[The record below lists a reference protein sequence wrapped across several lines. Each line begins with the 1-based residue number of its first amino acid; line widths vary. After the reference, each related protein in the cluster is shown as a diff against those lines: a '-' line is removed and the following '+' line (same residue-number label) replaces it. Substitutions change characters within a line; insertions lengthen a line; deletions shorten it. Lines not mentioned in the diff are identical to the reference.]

1 MKLVNIPSS
10 NLDDVWSL
18 VQKDISE
25 ALSFSGNHT
34 DAQFVYDCVKDN
46 KMQLWVIWDKDKS
59 TTLEKYYGVVVTE
72 IVKRKLIQSCNIFI
86 VTGRQRQKWQHLI
99 SVLEDF
105 ALDNNCTNM
114 ELIARK
120 GWKKIMEKFNYKQTH
135 VVLEKLI
142 TKTKKENK

>member
-18 VQKDISE
+18 VKKDIAE
-25 ALSFSGNHT
+25 ALSYSGNHT
-34 DAQFVYDCVKDN
+34 DSDFVYDCVKEN
-46 KMQLWVIWDKDKS
+46 KMQLWVVWDKDKP

-86 VTGRQRQKWQHLI
+86 VTGRHRQQWQHLI

-105 ALDNNCTNM
+105 ALENNCTNM
-114 ELIARK
+114 ELIARA
-120 GWKKIMEKFNYKQTH
+120 GWKRIMEQFDYKQTH
-135 VVLEKLI
+135 VVLEKPI
-142 TKTKKENK
+142 IKTKEK

>member
-1 MKLVNIPSS
+1 MNLVNIPSS

-18 VQKDISE
+18 VKKDISD
-25 ALSFSGNHT
+25 ALSYSGNHT
-34 DAQFVYDCVKDN
+34 DAQFVYDCVKEK
-46 KMQLWVIWDKDKS
+46 KMQLWVVWDKDKP

-86 VTGRQRQKWQHLI
+86 VTGRHRQKWQHLI

-105 ALDNNCTNM
+105 AIENNCTNM

-120 GWKKIMEKFNYKQTH
+120 GWQRIMEQFDYKQTH
-135 VVLEKLI
+135 VVLEKQI
-142 TKTKKENK
+142 INKKEK

>member
-18 VQKDISE
+18 VKKDISE
-25 ALSFSGNHT
+25 ALSYSGNHT
-34 DAQFVYDCVKDN
+34 DAQFVYDTLKED
-46 KMQLWVIWDKDKS
+46 KMQLWVVWDKDKP

-86 VTGRQRQKWQHLI
+86 VTGRHRQQWQHLI

-105 ALDNNCTNM
+105 AIENNCTNM

-120 GWKKIMEKFNYKQTH
+120 GWKRIMEQFDYKQTH
-135 VVLEKLI
+135 VVLEKTI
-142 TKTKKENK
+142 TKKEK

>member
-18 VQKDISE
+18 VKKDISE
-25 ALSFSGNHT
+25 ALSYSGDHT
-34 DAQFVYDCVKDN
+34 DAQFVYDCVKEK
-46 KMQLWVIWDKDKS
+46 KMQLWVVWDKDKP

-86 VTGRQRQKWQHLI
+86 VTGKHRQKWQHLI

-105 ALDNNCTNM
+105 AIDNNCTNM

-120 GWKKIMEKFNYKQTH
+120 GWQRIMEQFDYKQTH
-135 VVLEKLI
+135 VVLEKPI
-142 TKTKKENK
+142 IKTKEK

>member
-18 VQKDISE
+18 VKKDISE
-25 ALSFSGNHT
+25 ALSYSGNHT
-34 DAQFVYDCVKDN
+34 DAQFVYDALKKD
-46 KMQLWVIWDKDKS
+46 KMQLWVVWDKDKP

-86 VTGRQRQKWQHLI
+86 VTGKHRQKWQHLI

-105 ALDNNCTNM
+105 AIENNCTNM

-120 GWKKIMEKFNYKQTH
+120 GWKRIMEQFDYKQTH
-135 VVLEKLI
+135 VVLEKTI
-142 TKTKKENK
+142 TKKEK

>member
-18 VQKDISE
+18 VKKDISE
-25 ALSFSGNHT
+25 ALSYSGNHT
-34 DAQFVYDCVKDN
+34 DAQFVYDCVKEN
-46 KMQLWVIWDKDKS
+46 KMQLWVVWDKEKS

-86 VTGRQRQKWQHLI
+86 VTGKHRQKWQHLI

-105 ALDNNCTNM
+105 ALKNNCTNM

-120 GWKKIMEKFNYKQTH
+120 GWERIMEQYNYKKTH
-135 VVLEKLI
+135 VVLEKSI
-142 TKTKKENK
+142 TNKENK